1 MFSRDTLTFLNE
13 LARNNNRDWFNE
25 NKQRYEDEVR
35 GPALDF
41 IRLMDERLD
50 EISPYFLAVA
60 KKVGGSLM
68 RPYRDTRFSRDKTPY
83 KLNVGIQFRHEL
95 GKDVH
100 APGFYVHIEPEESF
114 LGVGI
119 WRPDSPTL
127 GKIRDAIVQQPS
139 QWLDV
144 RDYEPFAEMYALSGD
159 ALKTWP
165 RGYDRDH
172 PLIADLRR
180 KDFIGISTFDSEQ
193 ITHGEEFVDFVVDG
207 FERGAPLMGFLCQAL
222 GLRY

>member
-1 MFSRDTLTFLNE
+1 MFSRDTLTFLNQ

-50 EISPYFLAVA
+50 DISPHFLAVA

-127 GKIRDAIVQQPS
+127 GKIRDAIVEQPS
-139 QWLDV
+139 QWLDA

-193 ITHGEEFVDFVVDG
+193 ITHGGEFVDFVVDG
-207 FERGAPLMGFLCQAL
+207 FERAAPLMGFLCQAL